1 MIDALVD
8 AASVARKLADAL
20 EQRAIPYAIGGAI
33 AYGYYGAARG
43 TKDVDLNLFLSPDE
57 AGPAL
62 EALVAA
68 GVRIDRD
75 QAIERGRERGD
86 AVGHFGLVRVDV
98 FFNSIELH
106 ERAAKRTRTVTL
118 LGRPAQILSPE
129 DTVILK
135 AFFNRGKDWVDIE
148 RLLARQGGDLDRAEI
163 RLWLVEGVGEEDAR
177 VRHWDE
183 LCRELPG

>member
-1 MIDALVD
+1 MTDALVD
-8 AASVARKLADAL
+8 AAAVARRLADAL
-20 EQRAIPYAIGGAI
+20 EKRGVPYAIGGAI

-43 TKDVDLNLFLSPDE
+43 TKDVDINLFVGPDQ
-57 AGPAL
+57 ARPGL
-62 EALVAA
+62 EALSDA
-68 GVRIDRD
+68 GVQLDAE
-75 QAIERGRERGD
+75 QAIQRGRERGD
-86 AVGHFGLVRVDV
+86 AVGHLGLVRVDI

-106 ERAAKRTRTVTL
+106 ERASERTRTVML
-118 LGRPAQILSPE
+118 LGRPLQILSPE

-148 RLLARQGGDLDRAEI
+148 RLLARQASTLDRAEI
-163 RLWLVEGVGEEDAR
+163 RRWLAEGVGEDDER